1 MYTTDFKELTR
12 LYSDKI
18 ADVEHFEDVLVMEDK
33 IYKEM
38 TRDMLGSK
46 EKDNAMSLLAEG
58 ESAFELQ
65 GFIRGYLLAT
75 ENMCKRGA
83 EI

>member
-18 ADVEHFEDVLVMEDK
+18 ADIEHFEDVLVMEGK

-38 TRDMLGSK
+38 TRGMTDSK
-46 EKDNAMSLLAEG
+46 EKDIAMNLLAEG

-83 EI
+83 KL